1 MEERASPLELF
12 FDVVFVFA
20 LTQITA
26 LLADDL
32 SAAAFVRDML
42 LLALI
47 WWGWICYAWVTNVH
61 SMDETLVRGAM
72 VVALVACFFMALT
85 IPEAFG
91 EQGTTFA
98 VANLVFRAT
107 QIALFVLSAAR
118 EEHSRP
124 AAPVIAVAFGAAALI
139 VLGGSFLDGDARM
152 VVWALAL
159 AVDVAGP
166 ILFRSRINRLE
177 IGHAHFAE
185 RFGLF
190 IIVCLGEAV
199 VATGIGAEK
208 VELDLVTGVRIV
220 LALLLAVSV
229 WWTYFDFVA
238 PAAEERL
245 GEAGDERTAL
255 ARDAY
260 SYLHFVMVAGIVILA
275 VGLKYTVG
283 GKDPGWTIGAGMAL
297 YLAGHV
303 LFRLRMIETISR
315 ERVTAAIACLGAIA
329 LGGRPALAAGLVVA
343 VMTALI
349 VVEAFSERDARDRA
363 KQPAEASA

>member
-32 SAAAFVRDML
+32 SAGAFMRDLL
-42 LLALI
+42 LLAVI

-72 VVALVACFFMALT
+72 VVALIACFFMALT

-91 EQGTTFA
+91 KYGTTFA
-98 VANLVFRAT
+98 VANLVFRGT
-107 QIALFVLSAAR
+107 QIGLFALVAAR
-118 EEHSRP
+118 EEHGRP
-124 AAPVIAVAFGAAALI
+124 AAPIIVATFGLAALL
-139 VLGGSFLDGDARM
+139 VLAGSFLDGDAR
-152 VVWALAL
+152 VGVWCAAL
-159 AVDVAGP
+159 AVDLAGP
-166 ILFRSRINRLE
+166 IVFRSRINRLE
-177 IGHAHFAE
+177 IGHEHFAE

-190 IIVCLGEAV
+190 IIICLGEAV

-208 VELDLVTGVRIV
+208 VDIDTVTVVRIV
-220 LALLLAVSV
+220 LALLLAVAV

-238 PAAEERL
+238 PAAEKRL
-245 GEAGDERTAL
+245 GEAGDDRTAL

-275 VGLKYTVG
+275 VGLKHVVKG
-283 GKDPGWTIGAGMAL
+283 EDPGATIGGGMAL

-303 LFRLRMIETISR
+303 LFRLRMIGTVSWN
-315 ERVTAAIACLGAIA
+315 RVAAAVGCVAVIA
-329 LGGRPALAAGLVVA
+329 LGGRPAWAAGVVMA
-343 VMTALI
+343 VMAVLI
-349 VVEAFSERDARDRA
+349 VSESFTERRARHAARTHA
-363 KQPAEASA
+363 A